1 MREDDRPTRT
11 SSTTPRGDVADLI
24 EGIRESA
31 HRLTGAAADYDPLL
45 DLIGDADLIL
55 LGEAS
60 HGTHDFYRER
70 AAITRRLIVE
80 RGVVAVAVE
89 ADWPDAYRV
98 NRYVRGASADASA
111 REALADFRRFPAWMW
126 RNTEVMAFVEWLRA
140 HNDGLPPGAPKVGF
154 YGLDLYS
161 LHASMDAVLRYL
173 ETVDPPAARRARARY
188 GCFDRVG
195 ADTQVYGLVT
205 GAGLAKSCEDEVIAQ
220 LVEMQQ
226 KAADYARRD
235 GRLADDDF
243 FYAEQNARLV
253 KNAEAYY
260 RSMFAGD
267 APSWNLRDSHM
278 VESLEALVAHL
289 ERSAGTAKIAL
300 WAHNSHLG
308 DARATE
314 MSQRGELNV
323 GQLVRER
330 YGRGAVLVGFTTDH
344 GTVTAASDW
353 GGPAER
359 KRVRPALDGSY
370 EAMFHATRL
379 SRFLLLCRDHRP
391 LSELLSAPAL
401 ERAIGVIYRP
411 DTERMSHY
419 FYARLA
425 EQFDAVVHFDE
436 TQALE
441 PLERTA
447 GWDAGEPPE
456 TYPFGV

>member
-1 MREDDRPTRT
+1 MGRVRTGARDDGENPTRA
-11 SSTTPRGDVADLI
+11 SPAPAVDDLLD
-24 EGIRESA
+24 GIREAA

-45 DLIGDADLIL
+45 ALIGDTRLVL

-80 RGVVAVAVE
+80 RGIVAVAVE

-98 NRYVRGASADASA
+98 NRYVRGASDDASA
-111 REALADFRRFPAWMW
+111 REALADFRRFPGWMW
-126 RNTEVMAFVEWLRA
+126 RNTEVLAFVEWLRA
-140 HNDGLPPGAPKVGF
+140 HNDALPPGALKVGF

-173 ETVDPPAARRARARY
+173 EAVDPPAARRARARY

-195 ADTQVYGLVT
+195 ADTRVYGLVT
-205 GAGLAKSCEDEVIAQ
+205 GAGLTKSCADEVIAQ

-226 KAADYARRD
+226 KAAEYARRD
-235 GRLADDDF
+235 GRLAEDDF
-243 FYAEQNARLV
+243 FHAEQNARLV

-278 VESLEALVAHL
+278 VESLEALAEYL
-289 ERSAGTAKIAL
+289 ERSAGPATIAV

-323 GQLVRER
+323 GQLVREGH
-330 YGRGAVLVGFTTDH
+330 GRNAVLVGFTTDH

-370 EAMFHATRL
+370 EAIPCHAARPLPAPVPRSPARVRTPGLAGARTGDRRDL
-379 SRFLLLCRDHRP
+379 PARHRAHQPLLL
-391 LSELLSAPAL
+391 
-401 ERAIGVIYRP
+401 RP
-411 DTERMSHY
+411 DR
-419 FYARLA
+419 R
-425 EQFDAVVHFDE
+425 AVRRDRS
-436 TQALE
+436 
-441 PLERTA
+441 PR
-447 GWDAGEPPE
+447 
-456 TYPFGV
+456 